1 MIDSPDSHTMRAVQY
16 TTIQLR
22 VILVH
27 DHINQVKYLEAAD
40 DPCDGHKEDGQR
52 QQRDGDLEKL
62 FHACR
67 AVNVPLRSSPPVFPE
82 ARK

>member
-16 TTIQLR
+16 TTIQSRIVL
-22 VILVH
+22 IH
-27 DHINQVKYLEAAD
+27 YHEDQVEHLKSAD
-40 DPCDGHKEDGQR
+40 NPCDGHKEDGQR